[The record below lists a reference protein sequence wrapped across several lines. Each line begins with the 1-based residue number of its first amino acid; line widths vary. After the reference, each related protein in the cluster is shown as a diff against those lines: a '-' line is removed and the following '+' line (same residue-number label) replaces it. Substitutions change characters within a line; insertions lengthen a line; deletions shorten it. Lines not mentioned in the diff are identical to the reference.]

1 MSRQSHL
8 PRSSRLTATQIL
20 LSGLLFSSSASAFT
34 PTQRQS
40 NLGIISRDTERI
52 CTSYSSG
59 GHTPWISTS
68 STTSALSSTAA
79 ASDYVSIDRTAPRE
93 IDYFQGWAG
102 SCGVQPENGFFLQGQ
117 LVDDNEDYYAATSSG
132 AATGSRMLYVP
143 GEMIL
148 SAYQTAQEYNGYVD
162 ASLQTLAE
170 MNMQHLH
177 KHFHLFLKVL
187 VEYEKGSESPYMP
200 WLNAMPRK
208 WNTAVSMDNFCLSVL
223 PPYIKAVCQTERD
236 QLGAFKRAL
245 GAFDYLSPETN
256 NNSDLL
262 KFAYNVVFTRSWRSD
277 EGDYRIVPV
286 ADMMNHEY
294 PDNCVVCYDQNGG
307 CEVYAK
313 EDIPAGGALTLS
325 CGAPTN
331 PSKLLATHG
340 FLHEPPATFCKIV
353 VSNPSDEL
361 VAIGYDPNR
370 MVFFTGD
377 GSIAQVVWDVLLYH
391 RLERKPDLAHVRD
404 AFYQAHMSGDEETKN
419 SIHNQ
424 FQRETVGALL
434 RHVNHV
440 LAEVAELTVKCNR
453 FDSSQHPRLPLL
465 LKHHGMVTT
474 TFTKVRD
481 FLMDLQG

>member
-8 PRSSRLTATQIL
+8 SRSSRLTATQLL
-20 LSGLLFSSSASAFT
+20 LSCLLVSSSAAFSLSPQQ
-34 PTQRQS
+34 PT
-40 NLGIISRDTERI
+40 NLGGASSRDIEQISTRF
-52 CTSYSSG
+52 YSSE
-59 GHTPWISTS
+59 GHNTIPAKS
-68 STTSALSSTAA
+68 TSALCSTAA
-79 ASDYVSIDRTAPRE
+79 ASDYVSIDRLAPRE

-102 SCGVQPENGFFLQGQ
+102 SCGVQPENGFCIQGQ

-132 AATGSRMLYVP
+132 AASGSRMLYVP

-148 SAYQTAQEYNGYVD
+148 SAYQIAEEYNGYID
-162 ASLQTLAE
+162 ASLHTLSE
-170 MNMQHLH
+170 MNCQHLH

-223 PPYIKAVCQTERD
+223 PPYIKAVCHKERD
-236 QLGAFKRAL
+236 QMGAFRRAL
-245 GAFDYLSPETN
+245 GAFDYVSPETK

-294 PDNCVVCYDQNGG
+294 PDNCVVTYDQNGG

-313 EDIPAGGALTLS
+313 QDIPAGGALTLS
-325 CGAPTN
+325 YGTPTN

-340 FLHEPPATFCKIV
+340 FLHQPPATFCKIV
-353 VSNPSDEL
+353 VSSPSEEL
-361 VAIGYDPNR
+361 LAIGYDPNR
-370 MVFFTGD
+370 MVFFSD
-377 GSIAQVVWDVLLYH
+377 GSIAQDVWDVLLYH
-391 RLERKPDLAHVRD
+391 RLERKPDLAHVKE
-404 AFYQAHMSGDEETKN
+404 AFYQAHISGDEQTKN

-424 FQRETVGALL
+424 FQRETAGALL
-434 RHVNHV
+434 RHVNHI
-440 LAEVAELTVKCNR
+440 LAEVAELTVSMNV

-465 LKHHGMVTT
+465 KKHHTMVTN
-474 TFTKVRD
+474 TFSKVRD